1 MDALDASERQH
12 LSRLLEVSQSLVRA
26 LDLEAVL
33 VQLLDAARE
42 ITGAEFAALG
52 ILDDERARFSR
63 FVASGMT
70 DREQE
75 ALGAPPSGH
84 GLFGTVIRAMAPVR
98 LQDVGG
104 HPDSA
109 GFPDGHPPMSSFLGV
124 PVQRGDEVWGVIYC
138 AEQADGAF
146 TAEHEELLVLLSGW
160 ASIAVANADL
170 YERTEADRAELEHV
184 LRAYRA
190 SREVAQAIGSD
201 LELDHVLELIAERAR
216 PLVRASTVLVLLE
229 DGHRV
234 VVAAG
239 AGHAVSD
246 ALPRTAPPFVNH
258 EQRSAVLDRL
268 DDEGQAYWATLGAPG
283 AASALI
289 APMLY
294 RGSPIG
300 MLAAFRSDDAD
311 GAAPFTNADQELLE
325 SYAASAATR
334 VTIARSV
341 QRERLHDAVAAADAE
356 RRRWARELHDQTL
369 QGLAGLRLLLASA
382 DGDTAPI
389 EGALA
394 IIDDEIANLR
404 AILADLR
411 PAALDGHRWSEAL
424 ETLVAR
430 QRRSGGPE
438 ITLTVD
444 PQTDAA
450 DAALL
455 AEAFRIVQE
464 ALTNAVRHA
473 NATTVAV
480 TVACIEHRLSVAVSD
495 DGRGFDP
502 ADTGS
507 GLGLVGMRERVQLAG
522 GTLDLDTGPDGT
534 TVAVV
539 LGAP

>member
-1 MDALDASERQH
+1 MDVSEAAERQH
-12 LSRLLEVSQSLVRA
+12 LSRLFEVSQSLVRA

-42 ITGAEFAALG
+42 ITGAQFAALG
-52 ILDDERARFSR
+52 ILDEQRLRFSR

-70 DREQE
+70 EQE
-75 ALGAPPSGH
+75 QNALGAPPSGH

-98 LQDVGG
+98 LQHVAG
-104 HPDSA
+104 HPESS

-124 PVQRGDEVWGVIYC
+124 PVRRGDEVWGVIYC
-138 AEQADGAF
+138 AEQAEGAF

-160 ASIAVANADL
+160 ASIAVTNADL

-201 LELDHVLELIAERAR
+201 LELDHVLGLIAERAQ
-216 PLVRASTVLVLLE
+216 PLVHASTVLVLLE

-239 AGHAVSD
+239 AGHAVSED
-246 ALPRTAPPFVNH
+246 LPRTGPPLPTQEH
-258 EQRSAVLDRL
+258 RSAVLDRL

-289 APMLY
+289 APMMY

-311 GAAPFTNADQELLE
+311 GTSPFTAADQELLE

-369 QGLAGLRLLLASA
+369 QGLAGLRLLLATG
-382 DGDTAPI
+382 DGDTTRAD
-389 EGALA
+389 ALA
-394 IIDDEIANLR
+394 IIDDEIRNLR

-411 PAALDGHRWSEAL
+411 PAALDGHGLSDAL
-424 ETLVAR
+424 ESLVAR
-430 QRRSGGPE
+430 QRREDGPQ

-444 PQTDAA
+444 PDSGEA
-450 DAALL
+450 DATLL

-473 NATTVAV
+473 EAT
-480 TVACIEHRLSVAVSD
+480 SVAITVSCLDQGLAVQVRD

-502 ADTGS
+502 TLTGG

-539 LGAP
+539 LGSP